1 MYHLSQTSF
10 LWLLLRLHRFCNG
23 RDLSHKVAVWVLLNR
38 GLCAFVGGINRTH
51 HTLPLSNE
59 LITRRVKSAQKNS
72 QVRVNRE
79 FFCELIR
86 RRVKSAQKTSLFTR
100 TCYKPYTFPAAS
112 SGTLRWGR
120 SGASQLTLSCG
131 GPCGGQRRR
140 RGVGPSEKWVD
151 IQVREKG

>member
-1 MYHLSQTSF
+1 MCHLSQTSF

-59 LITRRVKSAQKNS
+59 LI
-72 QVRVNRE
+72 
-79 FFCELIR
+79 R
-86 RRVKSAQKTSLFTR
+86 RRVKSARKNSLFTR